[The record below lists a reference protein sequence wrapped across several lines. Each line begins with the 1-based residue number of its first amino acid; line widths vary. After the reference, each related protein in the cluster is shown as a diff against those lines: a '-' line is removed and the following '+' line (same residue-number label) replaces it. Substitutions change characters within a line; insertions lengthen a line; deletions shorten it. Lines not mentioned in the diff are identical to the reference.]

1 MEKMYNDV
9 EVKKVK
15 NLPRQS
21 SQKGRRKRHIDW
33 KPRVEINAVR

>member
-21 SQKGRRKRHIDW
+21 LLKKGDTKSI
-33 KPRVEINAVR
+33 